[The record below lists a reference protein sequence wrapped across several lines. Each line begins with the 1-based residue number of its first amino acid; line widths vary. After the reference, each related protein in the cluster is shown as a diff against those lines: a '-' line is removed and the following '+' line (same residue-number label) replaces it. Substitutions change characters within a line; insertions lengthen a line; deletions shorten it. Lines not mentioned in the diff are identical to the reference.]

1 MKLSKQ
7 KKERI
12 EAYIDMM
19 EFNCDIRSCYT
30 GEDFDYTI
38 KTLNG
43 ILLVNCYL
51 PSDKPTLQL
60 LEKRFHKNKINW
72 SL

>member
-1 MKLSKQ
+1 MKLTKQ

-12 EAYIDMM
+12 ESYIDMM

-30 GEDFDYTI
+30 ADNYIEVLNRLRDVLSFETYI
-38 KTLNG
+38 K
-43 ILLVNCYL
+43 
-51 PSDKPTLQL
+51 SDKPMLQL
-60 LEKRFHKNKINW
+60 LERRFHKNKINW